1 MLSFIIGL
9 IINAISNVLL
19 IPIWGAIG
27 AILSII
33 LSELMMSFIQA
44 WFIRKEVCIK
54 YSIYKCI
61 PYVIIALISILI
73 VRGFVLLQLNITI
86 ITLIL
91 EILVSIISFSIL
103 VCFYEYITNKKI
115 ILNIIFNKM
124 KKTL

>member
-1 MLSFIIGL
+1 
-9 IINAISNVLL
+9 
-19 IPIWGAIG
+19 
-27 AILSII
+27 
-33 LSELMMSFIQA
+33 MSFIQA